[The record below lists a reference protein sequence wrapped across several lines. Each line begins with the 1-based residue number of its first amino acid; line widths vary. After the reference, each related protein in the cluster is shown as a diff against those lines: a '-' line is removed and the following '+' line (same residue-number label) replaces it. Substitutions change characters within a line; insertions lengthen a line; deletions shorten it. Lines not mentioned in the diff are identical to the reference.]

1 MELTSQLDFSTQEWS
16 LGVDL
21 VIYFSDYKFNLATMG
36 LIQINQIST
45 IQSNKLCGENLSL

>member
-1 MELTSQLDFSTQEWS
+1 
-16 LGVDL
+16 VDL
-21 VIYFSDYKFNLATMG
+21 VIYSSDYKFNLATMG